1 MQKRKKYDCNELTY
15 QMMVRI
21 TQEDK
26 ERLETIAKESGNKFT
41 DTVRNI
47 LKEYIED
54 YFGGKSDEN

>member
-1 MQKRKKYDCNELTY
+1 MEKKKYKCNEYTY
-15 QMMVRI
+15 QMMIRI

-26 ERLETIAKESGNKFT
+26 EKLEIIAKESNNKFT

>member
-1 MQKRKKYDCNELTY
+1 MEKKKYKCNEYTY

-26 ERLETIAKESGNKFT
+26 ERLETIAKESENKFT

-47 LKEYIED
+47 LKDYIED
-54 YFGGKSDEN
+54 YFSEKDGG